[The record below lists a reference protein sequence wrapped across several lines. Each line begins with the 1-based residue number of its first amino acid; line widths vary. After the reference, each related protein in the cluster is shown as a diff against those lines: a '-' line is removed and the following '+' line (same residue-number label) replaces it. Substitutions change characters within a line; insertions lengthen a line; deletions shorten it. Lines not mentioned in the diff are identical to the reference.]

1 MDKEASLNEFA
12 REEAVSPC
20 RFSSGLQS
28 IISSIIRDFS
38 TTKTKADKND
48 DLQRDISEDDFL
60 DLFEVDYDF
69 RAFDD

>member
-1 MDKEASLNEFA
+1 M
-12 REEAVSPC
+12 SPWT
-20 RFSSGLQS
+20 FSSGLQS

-48 DLQRDISEDDFL
+48 DLQWDISEGDSEDDFL